1 MQRAIDSPLDP
12 QKLAVDVKN
21 EEEALEVYFLSN
33 LVIDVDHFME
43 RSYLQALGD
52 ALKIPQDVRESIETD
67 IRAEKQKLP
76 A

>member
-1 MQRAIDSPLDP
+1 MLLDP

-21 EEEALEVYFLSN
+21 EEEALELYFLSN

-52 ALKIPQDVRESIETD
+52 ALKIPEDVRKSMAKD
-67 IRAEKQKLP
+67 IKAEKEKLTT
-76 A
+76 

>member
-1 MQRAIDSPLDP
+1 MPLDP
-12 QKLAVDVKN
+12 QKLVKDINN
-21 EEEALEVYFLSN
+21 EDEALEIYFLSN

-52 ALKIPQDVRESIETD
+52 ALNIPNDVRASIAND
-67 IRAEKQKLP
+67 IQTEKQKLS